1 MTTHH
6 NFKTMWNFRS
16 FTLNP
21 SLTQNGIRKYCSIQ
35 KLLNDLEAWATIGN
49 CCLVP
54 LLGYGDLSKF
64 SIRFQVLTVEWVR
77 HDKFFFQIWEGVSE
91 IEICYITLFLK
102 KNLGVGVLGLAAW
115 SPIEKQWV
123 QQKSEFWFPK
133 MSVMVKCTALSWFHM
148 NTNLVLTN
156 WFRVKTNT
164 LVPVSIFPNWRVVH
178 W

>member
-35 KLLNDLEAWATIGN
+35 KLLNDLEAWATLGN

-91 IEICYITLFLK
+91 IEILLYYLIFEEKFGSGGFGLGCMESYWKTMGAAEVRILIP
-102 KNLGVGVLGLAAW
+102 KNVCNGEMHG
-115 SPIEKQWV
+115 P
-123 QQKSEFWFPK
+123 
-133 MSVMVKCTALSWFHM
+133 VMVPHEHESCLDQLISGEDQHFSSCIH
-148 NTNLVLTN
+148 
-156 WFRVKTNT
+156 F
-164 LVPVSIFPNWRVVH
+164 S
-178 W
+178 